1 MVSCHVVCRRK
12 VRPPSTKVS
21 EALKR
26 DIGCNCP
33 HKRTDWRENIL
44 PTPCLSAENVYLDAR
59 EGLPLS
65 MRERERENINNSLI
79 CKLLEEFFF
88 RKSTSKD
95 GIKRKPVPTKADT
108 DIPLYVFTFL
118 FILLVFL
125 YLLYIIHRNRIWVD
139 ESNNAPKLNKIAETE
154 RKSASFFA
162 EVGENFKKAFPHS
175 FLFILWYAIRQ
186 VHNGILCSSPIIKG
200 KPARLSA
207 CRVAYLFFGRFSP
220 CGSAAGNS
228 SEKERGD
235 SHGRTSGKIIGLTAT
250 DVTQGIRTS
259 ICL

>member
-44 PTPCLSAENVYLDAR
+44 PTPCLSAEK
-59 EGLPLS
+59 
-65 MRERERENINNSLI
+65 ERERENINNSLI

-186 VHNGILCSSPIIKG
+186 VHNGILCSSPIIF
-200 KPARLSA
+200 PEARPFICLPRCVPVFRKIFPLRLRRRKFFRKRPRS
-207 CRVAYLFFGRFSP
+207 LFFAPKG
-220 CGSAAGNS
+220 G
-228 SEKERGD
+228 
-235 SHGRTSGKIIGLTAT
+235 
-250 DVTQGIRTS
+250 
-259 ICL
+259 

>member
-65 MRERERENINNSLI
+65 MRERERE
-79 CKLLEEFFF
+79 
-88 RKSTSKD
+88 R
-95 GIKRKPVPTKADT
+95 V
-108 DIPLYVFTFL
+108 PLYVFTFL